1 MLTYDAWYAHVWMDH
16 GFGTADTPWVDGVP
30 VCLAGRSVPPRRI
43 VRMQQVHGATVRVVT
58 AALCGTC
65 VPGADALITADNDVW
80 LLARTADCI
89 PLLLCDPVRRVVAAV
104 HSGREGTRQNI
115 AGACVRRM
123 TDDLGCRAADIQA
136 VLGPSI
142 FAANYPVDEAVF
154 GLFAQSAR
162 TPQRFPWLDLRAEVV
177 AQLLD
182 SGLAAG
188 HVARLE
194 HDTAADPRFASWR
207 RDRTNLRLVNVIGK
221 IWVDENTPSAYEVKP
236 Q

>member
-1 MLTYDAWYAHVWMDH
+1 MHGWLRH
-16 GFGTADTPWVDGVP
+16 GFGEASEPWADGKYVH
-30 VCLAGRSVPPRRI
+30 LAGRSIPPQRI
-43 VRMQQVHGATVRVVT
+43 VRMQQVHGATVRAVT
-58 AALCGTC
+58 ATSCGTC
-65 VPGADALITADNDVW
+65 VPGADALITADTDVW

-123 TDDLGCRAADIQA
+123 TDDLGCRPQDIQA

-142 FAANYPVDEAVF
+142 FAADYPVDEATF

-182 SGLAAG
+182 CGLAAG

-194 HDTAADPRFASWR
+194 HNTAADTRFISWR
-207 RDRTNLRLVNVIGK
+207 RDRTNLRLVNMIGK